1 MSERSLRLATAALA
15 LAGAAVATYLLVVRA
30 TGSSLV
36 CSTGGCEAVQS
47 SPYAEL
53 AGVPVALL
61 GLIGFLTMLGLAA
74 LRGETARL
82 AGAVVA
88 LTAFGFGGFLL
99 WAQLARIDAVCD
111 WCLVSDGLVGGLAAL
126 ALLRLRSGYR
136 PPTRTA
142 AFPQLDP

>member
-61 GLIGFLTMLGLAA
+61 GLIGFLDDARPGRSAAARPLASPEPSS
-74 LRGETARL
+74 R
-82 AGAVVA
+82 
-88 LTAFGFGGFLL
+88 
-99 WAQLARIDAVCD
+99 
-111 WCLVSDGLVGGLAAL
+111 
-126 ALLRLRSGYR
+126 
-136 PPTRTA
+136 
-142 AFPQLDP
+142 